1 MRKSFLEKILEWF
14 KTTFNP
20 RFEIK
25 EKEEEKE
32 EQKKEQET
40 ENQLEESK
48 EEEIKE
54 KINIAKRTITKRLYV
69 LEQEIAVFKEM
80 YPKEAQTFL
89 DKIQKLKTEYI
100 ETLEKSK
107 EKLTFEID
115 PEINGAKKEE
125 IIKIE
130 REVESFINKEV
141 RFKKI
146 SQKLQKLI
154 VMLNTLYNVSI
165 VHSKPNEKQKALQQL
180 ENAKNKTIEIAKEF
194 KTSEEIL
201 KDPRL
206 KERVIDLM
214 SYAEYLTLKIS
225 IRNSNQTPKEAIKS
239 LTIIRDFKNF
249 DYINAFL
256 AFVIEEISCGIRNK
270 ISILSNELLDKIK
283 EKERKLLEETFYEEN
298 FLYSTNF
305 WNEFMQYETDV
316 ISILGVSGENAKIPL
331 LPSMKITVKIGEVL
345 DVPIT
350 ECKYTLIKNFATTN
364 DNKILLTLKFLAE
377 LSKEVT
383 YKEIYFTLLTF
394 DVLHY
399 IDETP
404 NELKNKIKKYEE
416 KYNYSREKIAE
427 KRKAVKNIK
436 NATTEYLVVF
446 ELKESEEEINNILRE
461 TLTELNFDFVETEN
475 KILLNSFYF
484 TNLKNIMEILK
495 LKTNNQ

>member
-20 RFEIK
+20 RFEIE
-25 EKEEEKE
+25 EKEEQKE
-32 EQKKEQET
+32 EQKKEQVT
-40 ENQLEESK
+40 ENQSAESK
-48 EEEIKE
+48 EEEITE
-54 KINIAKRTITKRLYV
+54 KINIAKRTINKRLYV

-89 DKIQKLKTEYI
+89 NKIQKLKTEYI

-165 VHSKPNEKQKALQQL
+165 VHSKPNEKQKSLQQL

-206 KERVIDLM
+206 KERIIDLM

>member
-20 RFEIK
+20 RFEIE
-25 EKEEEKE
+25 EKEEQKE
-32 EQKKEQET
+32 EQKKEQVT
-40 ENQLEESK
+40 ENQSAESK
-48 EEEIKE
+48 EEEITE
-54 KINIAKRTITKRLYV
+54 KINIAKRTINKRLYV

-89 DKIQKLKTEYI
+89 NKIQKLKTEYI

-165 VHSKPNEKQKALQQL
+165 VHSKQNEKQKSLQQL

-206 KERVIDLM
+206 KERVIDLI

-427 KRKAVKNIK
+427 KRKAVKSIK
-436 NATTEYLVVF
+436 NSTTEYLVVF
-446 ELKESEEEINNILRE
+446 ELKESEEDINDILRE
-461 TLTELNFDFVETEN
+461 TLTELNFDFVEKEN

-484 TNLKNIMEILK
+484 TNLKNIMEILE

>member
-20 RFEIK
+20 RFEIE
-25 EKEEEKE
+25 EKEEQKE
-32 EQKKEQET
+32 EQKKEQVT
-40 ENQLEESK
+40 ENQSAESK
-48 EEEIKE
+48 EEEITE
-54 KINIAKRTITKRLYV
+54 KINIAKRTINKRLYV

-89 DKIQKLKTEYI
+89 NKIQKLKTEYI

-165 VHSKPNEKQKALQQL
+165 VHSKPNEKQKSLQQL

-206 KERVIDLM
+206 KERVIDLI

-225 IRNSNQTPKEAIKS
+225 IRNSNQTPEETIKS

-427 KRKAVKNIK
+427 KRKAVKSIK
-436 NATTEYLVVF
+436 NSTTEYLVVF
-446 ELKESEEEINNILRE
+446 ELKESEEDINDILRE
-461 TLTELNFDFVETEN
+461 TLTELNFDFVEKEN

-484 TNLKNIMEILK
+484 TNLKNIMEILE

>member
-1 MRKSFLEKILEWF
+1 MRKSFLERILEWF

-20 RFEIK
+20 RFEI
-25 EKEEEKE
+25 EEKE
-32 EQKKEQET
+32 EQKEEQVT
-40 ENQLEESK
+40 ENQLAESK
-48 EEEIKE
+48 EEEITE
-54 KINIAKRTITKRLYV
+54 KINIAKRTMTKRLYV
-69 LEQEIAVFKEM
+69 LEQKIAVFKEM
-80 YPKEAQTFL
+80 YPKEAHTFL

-115 PEINGAKKEE
+115 PEINGEKKEE
-125 IIKIE
+125 IIKLE
-130 REVESFINKEV
+130 REVEKFINKEV

-180 ENAKNKTIEIAKEF
+180 ENAKNKMIEIEKEF

-225 IRNSNQTPKEAIKS
+225 IRNSNQTPEESIRS
-239 LTIIRDFKNF
+239 LTIIKDFKNF

-256 AFVIEEISCGIRNK
+256 AFVIEECGIRNK

-316 ISILGVSGENAKIPL
+316 VSILGVSGENAKIPL
-331 LPSMKITVKIGEVL
+331 LPSMKITVKEGEVL
-345 DVPIT
+345 DIPIT
-350 ECKYTLIKNFATTN
+350 ECKYTLTKIFATTN
-364 DNKILLTLKFLAE
+364 NNKILLALKFLAE

-383 YKEIYFTLLTF
+383 YKEIYFILLTF

-427 KRKAVKNIK
+427 KRKAVKSIK

-446 ELKESEEEINNILRE
+446 ELKESEEDINDILRE
-461 TLTELNFDFVETEN
+461 TLTELNFDFVEKEN

-484 TNLKNIMEILK
+484 TNLKNIMEILE

>member
-40 ENQLEESK
+40 ENQLAESK
-48 EEEIKE
+48 EEEITE

-165 VHSKPNEKQKALQQL
+165 VHSKPNEKQKSLQQL

-206 KERVIDLM
+206 KERVIDLI

-427 KRKAVKNIK
+427 KRKAVKSIK
-436 NATTEYLVVF
+436 NSTTEYLVVF
-446 ELKESEEEINNILRE
+446 ELKESEEDINDILRE
-461 TLTELNFDFVETEN
+461 TLTELNFDFVEKEN

-484 TNLKNIMEILK
+484 TNLKNIMEILE

>member
-20 RFEIK
+20 RFEIE
-25 EKEEEKE
+25 EKEEQKE
-32 EQKKEQET
+32 EQKKEQVT
-40 ENQLEESK
+40 ENQSAESK
-48 EEEIKE
+48 EEEITE
-54 KINIAKRTITKRLYV
+54 KINIAKRTINKRLYV

-89 DKIQKLKTEYI
+89 NKIQKLKTEYI

-165 VHSKPNEKQKALQQL
+165 VHSKPNEKQKSLQQL

-206 KERVIDLM
+206 KERVIDLI

-427 KRKAVKNIK
+427 KRKAVKSIK
-436 NATTEYLVVF
+436 NSTTEYLVVF
-446 ELKESEEEINNILRE
+446 ELKESEEDINDILRE
-461 TLTELNFDFVETEN
+461 TLTELNFDFVEKEN

-484 TNLKNIMEILK
+484 TNLKNIMEILE

>member
-20 RFEIK
+20 RFEIE
-25 EKEEEKE
+25 EKEEQKE
-32 EQKKEQET
+32 EQKKEQVT
-40 ENQLEESK
+40 ENKSAESK
-48 EEEIKE
+48 EEEITE
-54 KINIAKRTITKRLYV
+54 KINIAKRTINKRLYV

-89 DKIQKLKTEYI
+89 NKIQKLKTEYI

-165 VHSKPNEKQKALQQL
+165 VHSKPNEKQKSLQQL

-206 KERVIDLM
+206 KERVIDLI

-225 IRNSNQTPKEAIKS
+225 IRNSNQTPEETIKS

-270 ISILSNELLDKIK
+270 ISILSNELLDKITQ
-283 EKERKLLEETFYEEN
+283 KERKLLEETFYEEN

-316 ISILGVSGENAKIPL
+316 VSILGVSGENAKIPL
-331 LPSMKITVKIGEVL
+331 LPSMKITVKEGEVL
-345 DVPIT
+345 DIPIT
-350 ECKYTLIKNFATTN
+350 ECKYTLTKIFATTN
-364 DNKILLTLKFLAE
+364 NNKILLALKFLAE

-383 YKEIYFTLLTF
+383 YKEIYFILLTF

-427 KRKAVKNIK
+427 KRKAVKSIK

-446 ELKESEEEINNILRE
+446 ELKESEEDINDILRE
-461 TLTELNFDFVETEN
+461 TLTELNFDFVEKEN

-484 TNLKNIMEILK
+484 TNLKNIMEILE

>member
-20 RFEIK
+20 RLEIE

-32 EQKKEQET
+32 EQVT
-40 ENQLEESK
+40 ENQLTESK
-48 EEEIKE
+48 EDEITE

-69 LEQEIAVFKEM
+69 LEQEIAVFKDM

-89 DKIQKLKTEYI
+89 NKIQKLKTEYI

-125 IIKIE
+125 IIKLE

-146 SQKLQKLI
+146 SKKLQELI
-154 VMLNTLYNVSI
+154 VMLNVLYNVSI
-165 VHSKPNEKQKALQQL
+165 IHSKPNEKQNVMLQL
-180 ENAKNKTIEIAKEF
+180 EKAKNKTIEIAKEF
-194 KTSEEIL
+194 KTNEEIL

-206 KERVIDLM
+206 KERIIDLI

-225 IRNSNQTPKEAIKS
+225 IRNSNQNPEETIKS

-331 LPSMKITVKIGEVL
+331 LPSIKITVKIGEVL

-350 ECKYTLIKNFATTN
+350 ECKYTLTKIFATTN

-383 YKEIYFTLLTF
+383 YKEIYFILLTF
-394 DVLHY
+394 DILHY

-427 KRKAVKNIK
+427 KRKAVKSIK

>member
-1 MRKSFLEKILEWF
+1 MRKSFLERILEWF

-20 RFEIK
+20 RFEI
-25 EKEEEKE
+25 EEKE
-32 EQKKEQET
+32 EQKEEQVT
-40 ENQLEESK
+40 ENQLAESK
-48 EEEIKE
+48 EEEITE
-54 KINIAKRTITKRLYV
+54 KINIAKRTMTKRLYV
-69 LEQEIAVFKEM
+69 LEQKIAVFKEM
-80 YPKEAQTFL
+80 YPKEAHTFL

-115 PEINGAKKEE
+115 PEINGEKKEE
-125 IIKIE
+125 IIKLE
-130 REVESFINKEV
+130 REVEKFINKEV

-180 ENAKNKTIEIAKEF
+180 ENAKNKMIEIEKEF

-206 KERVIDLM
+206 KEKIIDLM

-225 IRNSNQTPKEAIKS
+225 IRNSNQTPEESIRS
-239 LTIIRDFKNF
+239 LTIIKDFKNF

-256 AFVIEEISCGIRNK
+256 AFVIEEISCGIK

-316 ISILGVSGENAKIPL
+316 VSILGVSGENAKIPL
-331 LPSMKITVKIGEVL
+331 LPSMKITVKEGEVL
-345 DVPIT
+345 DIPIT
-350 ECKYTLIKNFATTN
+350 ECKYTLTKIFATTN
-364 DNKILLTLKFLAE
+364 NNKILLALKFLAE

-383 YKEIYFTLLTF
+383 YKEIYFILLTF

-427 KRKAVKNIK
+427 KRKAVKSIK

-446 ELKESEEEINNILRE
+446 ELKESEEDINDILRE
-461 TLTELNFDFVETEN
+461 TLTELNFDFVEKEN

-484 TNLKNIMEILK
+484 TNLKNIMEILE

>member
-1 MRKSFLEKILEWF
+1 MRKSFLERILEWF

-20 RFEIK
+20 RFEI
-25 EKEEEKE
+25 EEKE
-32 EQKKEQET
+32 EQKEEQVT
-40 ENQLEESK
+40 ENQLAESK
-48 EEEIKE
+48 EEEITE
-54 KINIAKRTITKRLYV
+54 KINIAKRTMTKRLYV
-69 LEQEIAVFKEM
+69 LEQKIAVFKEM
-80 YPKEAQTFL
+80 YPKEAHTFL

-115 PEINGAKKEE
+115 PEINGEKKEE
-125 IIKIE
+125 IIKLE
-130 REVESFINKEV
+130 REVEKFINKEV

-180 ENAKNKTIEIAKEF
+180 ENAKNKMIEIEKEF

-225 IRNSNQTPKEAIKS
+225 IRNSNQTPEESIRS
-239 LTIIRDFKNF
+239 LTIIKDFKNF

-256 AFVIEEISCGIRNK
+256 AFVIEECGIRNK

-316 ISILGVSGENAKIPL
+316 VSILGVSGENAKIPL
-331 LPSMKITVKIGEVL
+331 LPSMKITVKEGEVL
-345 DVPIT
+345 DIPIT
-350 ECKYTLIKNFATTN
+350 ECKYTLTKIFATTN
-364 DNKILLTLKFLAE
+364 NNKILLALKFLAE

-383 YKEIYFTLLTF
+383 YKEIYFILLTF

-427 KRKAVKNIK
+427 KRKAVKSIK

-446 ELKESEEEINNILRE
+446 ELKESEEDINDILRE
-461 TLTELNFDFVETEN
+461 TLTELNFDFVEKEN

-484 TNLKNIMEILK
+484 TNLKNIMEI
-495 LKTNNQ
+495 KTNNQ

>member
-20 RFEIK
+20 RFEI
-25 EKEEEKE
+25 EEKE
-32 EQKKEQET
+32 EQKKEQVT
-40 ENQLEESK
+40 ENQSAESK
-48 EEEIKE
+48 EEEITE
-54 KINIAKRTITKRLYV
+54 KINIAKRTINKRLYV

-89 DKIQKLKTEYI
+89 NKIQKLKTEYI

-165 VHSKPNEKQKALQQL
+165 VHSKPNEKQKSLQQL

-206 KERVIDLM
+206 KERVIDLI

-225 IRNSNQTPKEAIKS
+225 IRNSNQTPEETIKS

-270 ISILSNELLDKIK
+270 ISILSNELLGKITQ
-283 EKERKLLEETFYEEN
+283 KERKLLEETFYEEN

-350 ECKYTLIKNFATTN
+350 ECKYTLTKIFATTN

-383 YKEIYFTLLTF
+383 YKEIYFILLTF

-399 IDETP
+399 IDETT

-427 KRKAVKNIK
+427 KRKAVKSIK

-446 ELKESEEEINNILRE
+446 ELKESEEDINDILRE
-461 TLTELNFDFVETEN
+461 TLTELNFDFVEKEN

-484 TNLKNIMEILK
+484 TNLKNIMEILE

>member
-20 RFEIK
+20 RFEIE
-25 EKEEEKE
+25 EKEEQKE
-32 EQKKEQET
+32 EQKKEQVT
-40 ENQLEESK
+40 ENQSAESK
-48 EEEIKE
+48 EEEITE
-54 KINIAKRTITKRLYV
+54 KINIAKRTINKRLYV

-89 DKIQKLKTEYI
+89 NKIQKLKTEYI

-165 VHSKPNEKQKALQQL
+165 VHSKPNEKQKSLQQL

-206 KERVIDLM
+206 KERVIDLI

-225 IRNSNQTPKEAIKS
+225 IRNSNQTPEETIKS

-316 ISILGVSGENAKIPL
+316 VSILGVSGENAKIPL
-331 LPSMKITVKIGEVL
+331 LPSMKITVKEGEVL
-345 DVPIT
+345 DIPIT
-350 ECKYTLIKNFATTN
+350 ECKYTLTKIFATTN
-364 DNKILLTLKFLAE
+364 NNKILLALKFLAE

-383 YKEIYFTLLTF
+383 YKEIYFILLTF

-427 KRKAVKNIK
+427 KRKAVKSIK

-446 ELKESEEEINNILRE
+446 ELKESEEDINDILRE
-461 TLTELNFDFVETEN
+461 TLTELNFDFVEKEN

-484 TNLKNIMEILK
+484 TNLKNIMEILE

>member
-20 RFEIK
+20 RFEIE
-25 EKEEEKE
+25 EKEEQKE
-32 EQKKEQET
+32 EQKKEQVT
-40 ENQLEESK
+40 ENQSAESK
-48 EEEIKE
+48 EEEITE
-54 KINIAKRTITKRLYV
+54 KINIAKRTINKRLYV

-89 DKIQKLKTEYI
+89 NKIQKLKTEYI

-165 VHSKPNEKQKALQQL
+165 VHSKPNEKQKSLQQL

>member
-1 MRKSFLEKILEWF
+1 MRKSFLERILEWF

-25 EKEEEKE
+25 EKEEQKE
-32 EQKKEQET
+32 EQVT
-40 ENQLEESK
+40 ENQLAESK
-48 EEEIKE
+48 EEEITE
-54 KINIAKRTITKRLYV
+54 KINIAKRTMTKRLYV
-69 LEQEIAVFKEM
+69 LEQKIAVFKEM
-80 YPKEAQTFL
+80 YPKEAHTFL

-383 YKEIYFTLLTF
+383 YKEIYFILLTF

-427 KRKAVKNIK
+427 KRKAVKSIK
-436 NATTEYLVVF
+436 NSTTEYLVVF
-446 ELKESEEEINNILRE
+446 ELKESEEDINDILRE
-461 TLTELNFDFVETEN
+461 TLTELNFDFVEKEN

-484 TNLKNIMEILK
+484 TNLKNIMEILE

>member
-1 MRKSFLEKILEWF
+1 MRKSFLERILEWF

-20 RFEIK
+20 RFEI
-25 EKEEEKE
+25 EEKE
-32 EQKKEQET
+32 EQKEEQVT
-40 ENQLEESK
+40 ENQLAESK
-48 EEEIKE
+48 EEEITE
-54 KINIAKRTITKRLYV
+54 KINIAKRTMTKRLYV
-69 LEQEIAVFKEM
+69 LEQKIAVFKEM
-80 YPKEAQTFL
+80 YPKEAHTFL

-383 YKEIYFTLLTF
+383 YKEIYFILLTF

-427 KRKAVKNIK
+427 KRKAVKSIK
-436 NATTEYLVVF
+436 NSTTEYLVVF
-446 ELKESEEEINNILRE
+446 ELKESEEDINDILRE
-461 TLTELNFDFVETEN
+461 TLTELNFDFVEKEN

-484 TNLKNIMEILK
+484 TNLKNIMEILE

>member
-20 RFEIK
+20 RFEIE
-25 EKEEEKE
+25 EKEEQKE
-32 EQKKEQET
+32 EQKKEQVT
-40 ENQLEESK
+40 ENQSAESK
-48 EEEIKE
+48 EEEITE
-54 KINIAKRTITKRLYV
+54 KINIAKRTINKRLYV

-165 VHSKPNEKQKALQQL
+165 VHSKPNEKQKSLQQL

-427 KRKAVKNIK
+427 KRKAVKSIK
-436 NATTEYLVVF
+436 NSTTEYLVVF
-446 ELKESEEEINNILRE
+446 ELKESEEDINDILRE
-461 TLTELNFDFVETEN
+461 TLTELNFDFVEKEN

-484 TNLKNIMEILK
+484 TNLKNIMEILE

>member
-20 RFEIK
+20 RFEIE
-25 EKEEEKE
+25 EKEEQKE
-32 EQKKEQET
+32 EQKKEQVT
-40 ENQLEESK
+40 ENQSAESK
-48 EEEIKE
+48 EEEITE
-54 KINIAKRTITKRLYV
+54 KINIAKRTINKRLYV

-89 DKIQKLKTEYI
+89 NKIQKLKTEYI

-165 VHSKPNEKQKALQQL
+165 VHSKPNEKQKSLQQL

-206 KERVIDLM
+206 KERVIDLI

-416 KYNYSREKIAE
+416 KYNYSREKI
-427 KRKAVKNIK
+427 
-436 NATTEYLVVF
+436 
-446 ELKESEEEINNILRE
+446 
-461 TLTELNFDFVETEN
+461 
-475 KILLNSFYF
+475 
-484 TNLKNIMEILK
+484 
-495 LKTNNQ
+495 

>member
-1 MRKSFLEKILEWF
+1 MRKSFLERILEWF

-20 RFEIK
+20 RFEI
-25 EKEEEKE
+25 EEKE
-32 EQKKEQET
+32 EQKEEQVT
-40 ENQLEESK
+40 ENQLAESK
-48 EEEIKE
+48 EEEITE
-54 KINIAKRTITKRLYV
+54 KINIAKRTMTKRLYV
-69 LEQEIAVFKEM
+69 LEQKIAVFKEM
-80 YPKEAQTFL
+80 YPKEAHTFL

-115 PEINGAKKEE
+115 PEINGEKKEE
-125 IIKIE
+125 IIKLE
-130 REVESFINKEV
+130 REVEKFINKEV

-180 ENAKNKTIEIAKEF
+180 ENAKNKMIEIEKEF

-225 IRNSNQTPKEAIKS
+225 IRNSNQTPEESIRS
-239 LTIIRDFKNF
+239 LTIIKDFKNF

-256 AFVIEEISCGIRNK
+256 AFVIEECGIRNK

-316 ISILGVSGENAKIPL
+316 VSILGVSGENAKIPL
-331 LPSMKITVKIGEVL
+331 LPSIKITVKIGEVL

-350 ECKYTLIKNFATTN
+350 ECKYTLTKIFATTN

-383 YKEIYFTLLTF
+383 YKEIYFILLTF
-394 DVLHY
+394 DILHY

-427 KRKAVKNIK
+427 KRKAVKSIK

-446 ELKESEEEINNILRE
+446 ELKESEEDINDILRE
-461 TLTELNFDFVETEN
+461 TLTELNFDFVEAEN

-484 TNLKNIMEILK
+484 TNLKNIIEILK

>member
-20 RFEIK
+20 RFEIE
-25 EKEEEKE
+25 EKEEQKE
-32 EQKKEQET
+32 EQKKEQVT
-40 ENQLEESK
+40 ENQSAESK
-48 EEEIKE
+48 EEEITE
-54 KINIAKRTITKRLYV
+54 KINIAKRTINKRLYV

-89 DKIQKLKTEYI
+89 NKIQKLKTEYI

-165 VHSKPNEKQKALQQL
+165 VHSKPNEKQKSLQQL

-206 KERVIDLM
+206 KERVIDLI

-350 ECKYTLIKNFATTN
+350 ECKYILIKNFATTN

-427 KRKAVKNIK
+427 KRKAVKSIK
-436 NATTEYLVVF
+436 NSTTEYLVVF
-446 ELKESEEEINNILRE
+446 ELKESEEDINDILRE
-461 TLTELNFDFVETEN
+461 TLTELNFDFVEKEN

-484 TNLKNIMEILK
+484 TNLKNIMEILE

>member
-20 RFEIK
+20 RFEI
-25 EKEEEKE
+25 EEKE
-32 EQKKEQET
+32 EQKKEQVT
-40 ENQLEESK
+40 ENQSAESK
-48 EEEIKE
+48 EEEITE

-165 VHSKPNEKQKALQQL
+165 VHSKPNEKQKSLQQL

-206 KERVIDLM
+206 KERVIDLI

-225 IRNSNQTPKEAIKS
+225 IRNSNQTPEETIKS

-270 ISILSNELLDKIK
+270 ISILSNELLDKITQ
-283 EKERKLLEETFYEEN
+283 KERKLLEETFYEEN

-350 ECKYTLIKNFATTN
+350 ECKYTLTKIFATTN

-383 YKEIYFTLLTF
+383 YKEIYFILLTF

-399 IDETP
+399 IDETT

>member
-20 RFEIK
+20 RFEIE
-25 EKEEEKE
+25 EKEEQKE
-32 EQKKEQET
+32 EQKKEQVT
-40 ENQLEESK
+40 ENQSAESK
-48 EEEIKE
+48 EEEITE
-54 KINIAKRTITKRLYV
+54 KINIAKRTINKRLYV

-89 DKIQKLKTEYI
+89 NKIQKLKTEYI

-165 VHSKPNEKQKALQQL
+165 VHSKPNEKQKSLQQL

-206 KERVIDLM
+206 KERVIDLI

-225 IRNSNQTPKEAIKS
+225 IRNSNQTPEETIKS

-270 ISILSNELLDKIK
+270 ISILSNELLGKITQ
-283 EKERKLLEETFYEEN
+283 KERKLLEETFYEEN

-350 ECKYTLIKNFATTN
+350 ECKYTLTKIFATTN

-383 YKEIYFTLLTF
+383 YKEIYFILLTF

-399 IDETP
+399 IDETT

-427 KRKAVKNIK
+427 KRKAVKSIK

-446 ELKESEEEINNILRE
+446 ELKESEEDINDILRE
-461 TLTELNFDFVETEN
+461 TLTELNFDFVEKEN

-484 TNLKNIMEILK
+484 TNLKNIMEILE

>member
-20 RFEIK
+20 RFEIE
-25 EKEEEKE
+25 EKEEQKE
-32 EQKKEQET
+32 EQKKEQVT
-40 ENQLEESK
+40 ENQSAESK
-48 EEEIKE
+48 EEEITE
-54 KINIAKRTITKRLYV
+54 KINITKRTITKRLYV

-89 DKIQKLKTEYI
+89 NKIQKLKTEYI

-165 VHSKPNEKQKALQQL
+165 VHSKPNEKQKSLQQL

-206 KERVIDLM
+206 KERVIDLI

-345 DVPIT
+345 DIPIT
-350 ECKYTLIKNFATTN
+350 ECKYTLTKIFATTN
-364 DNKILLTLKFLAE
+364 NNKILLALKFLAE

-427 KRKAVKNIK
+427 KRKAVKSIK
-436 NATTEYLVVF
+436 NSTTEYLVVF
-446 ELKESEEEINNILRE
+446 ELKESEEDINDILRE
-461 TLTELNFDFVETEN
+461 TLTELNFDFVEKEN

-484 TNLKNIMEILK
+484 TNLKNIMEILE

>member
-1 MRKSFLEKILEWF
+1 MEKSTQSLKNDNSEALDNATLESIKKQAAESSKLTDEQKAQIKAQAQSGATLTQEQKNQISAQAKAKAVLTETQ
-14 KTTFNP
+14 KTQITAVAKQGAVLTDAQKAQ
-20 RFEIK
+20 IKTQAK
-25 EKEEEKE
+25 EKAVLTDA
-32 EQKKEQET
+32 QKTQIIANAQSAYPTTLTET
-40 ENQLEESK
+40 EKALILTTAQNTATQTAVATALETAQSTATK
-48 EEEIKE
+48 TAVATAL
-54 KINIAKRTITKRLYV
+54 NVAQQIAT
-69 LEQEIAVFKEM
+69 
-80 YPKEAQTFL
+80 QTAET
-89 DKIQKLKTEYI
+89 TEYI

-206 KERVIDLM
+206 KERVIDLI

-225 IRNSNQTPKEAIKS
+225 IRNSNQTPEETIKS

-270 ISILSNELLDKIK
+270 ISILSNELLGKITQ
-283 EKERKLLEETFYEEN
+283 KERKLLEETFYEEN
-298 FLYSTNF
+298 FLH
-305 WNEFMQYETDV
+305 
-316 ISILGVSGENAKIPL
+316 L
-331 LPSMKITVKIGEVL
+331 L
-345 DVPIT
+345 
-350 ECKYTLIKNFATTN
+350 
-364 DNKILLTLKFLAE
+364 LKC
-377 LSKEVT
+377 
-383 YKEIYFTLLTF
+383 
-394 DVLHY
+394 
-399 IDETP
+399 
-404 NELKNKIKKYEE
+404 
-416 KYNYSREKIAE
+416 
-427 KRKAVKNIK
+427 
-436 NATTEYLVVF
+436 
-446 ELKESEEEINNILRE
+446 
-461 TLTELNFDFVETEN
+461 
-475 KILLNSFYF
+475 
-484 TNLKNIMEILK
+484 
-495 LKTNNQ
+495 

>member
-1 MRKSFLEKILEWF
+1 
-14 KTTFNP
+14 
-20 RFEIK
+20 
-25 EKEEEKE
+25 
-32 EQKKEQET
+32 
-40 ENQLEESK
+40 
-48 EEEIKE
+48 
-54 KINIAKRTITKRLYV
+54 
-69 LEQEIAVFKEM
+69 
-80 YPKEAQTFL
+80 
-89 DKIQKLKTEYI
+89 
-100 ETLEKSK
+100 
-107 EKLTFEID
+107 
-115 PEINGAKKEE
+115 
-125 IIKIE
+125 
-130 REVESFINKEV
+130 
-141 RFKKI
+141 
-146 SQKLQKLI
+146 
-154 VMLNTLYNVSI
+154 
-165 VHSKPNEKQKALQQL
+165 
-180 ENAKNKTIEIAKEF
+180 
-194 KTSEEIL
+194 
-201 KDPRL
+201 
-206 KERVIDLM
+206 M

-427 KRKAVKNIK
+427 KRKAVKSIK
-436 NATTEYLVVF
+436 NSTTEYLVVF
-446 ELKESEEEINNILRE
+446 ELKESEEDINDILRE
-461 TLTELNFDFVETEN
+461 TLTELNFDFVEKEN

-484 TNLKNIMEILK
+484 TNLKNIMEILE